1 MATLTDTN
9 ILLRSLNPNDPQYE
23 VVKTALSTF
32 RLRNE
37 TLCIT
42 PQNLIEFWAVATRPV
57 KENGLGLMTAEA
69 ESEIVGIRRFFRLL
83 PYTPEV
89 LEIWQRLVVQHGVSG
104 KQTHDAH
111 LVAVMRVHG
120 VQRILTLNGADFER
134 YDSIEVIAPASV
146 QEK

>member
-1 MATLTDTN
+1 
-9 ILLRSLNPNDPQYE
+9 
-23 VVKTALSTF
+23 VVKTALSTL

-37 TLCIT
+37 ILCIT

-57 KENGLGLMTAEA
+57 NDNGLGLTIAEA

-83 PYTPEV
+83 PYAPPYTPKV
-89 LEIWQRLVVQHGVSG
+89 PEIWQRLVVQHGVSG

-111 LVAVMRVHG
+111 LVASMKVHG

-146 QEK
+146 REQ